1 MFMEITNFYEQI
13 IGIEEPW
20 QIKDVRLES
29 SDKSVHVTLSHK
41 AGSKFPCKHCEK
53 QCSVYDHGKLRT
65 WRHLDTCDHY
75 TYLHTCVPR
84 VKCIEHGICTIE
96 PSWSRANSRFTL
108 QFESFIID
116 TLHSTQVRSRSALQL
131 RVTEEQLK
139 RIQTQAVQRGM
150 SNRKMHKN
158 NPFHIVRHVCI
169 DEKSL
174 FTGHHYVSIL
184 YNGQTGSVLE
194 VVEHRTQ
201 EAAQNAFTQ
210 LGEYIDLQGVQ
221 VVTMD
226 MWKAFQNAAKICIPT
241 AAIVHDRFHLAQ
253 YLNNA
258 VDITRRAE
266 NKKLMAQN
274 DDRLKGTKY
283 LWLKNPDNFT
293 DKQQCIHDQ
302 LMEDKEL
309 KTVKAWTIKEDFKKI
324 FDTSTKEEATDFF
337 NTWVKS
343 IEEIENAPLLKVAKT
358 FKNHLLGLTNYTKH
372 RVSNA
377 MAEGINMIIQQIK
390 SKARGFK
397 SAKAFRSAILFHL
410 GDLDLYP

>member
-1 MFMEITNFYEQI
+1 MEITNFYRQI
-13 IGIEEPW
+13 LGIELPW
-20 QIKDVRLES
+20 QISEAKIDT
-29 SDKSVHVTLSHK
+29 SDKSVHIKLSHD
-41 AGSKFPCKHCEK
+41 AGSKFPCKHCK
-53 QCSVYDHGKLRT
+53 KLCSVYDHGKSRK

-75 TYLHTCVPR
+75 TYLHACVPR
-84 VKCIEHGICTIE
+84 VKCLEHGIGTIE
-96 PSWSRANSRFTL
+96 PNWSRANSRFTL

-116 TLHSTQVRSRSALQL
+116 TLQSTQVRSRSALQL
-131 RVTEEQLK
+131 RVSKEQLK
-139 RIQTQAVQRGM
+139 RIQIQAVERGL
-150 SNRKMHKN
+150 SNRKRLKTT
-158 NPFHIVRHVCI
+158 PFYIVRHLCI

-184 YNGQTGSVLE
+184 YNGQTGTVLE

-210 LGEYIDLQGVQ
+210 LGEYIDLQGIQ

-226 MWKAFQNAAKICIPT
+226 MWKAFQNAVEVCIPT
-241 AAIVHDRFHLAQ
+241 ADIVHDRFHLSQ

-266 NKKLMAQN
+266 NKKLMAQD

-293 DKQQCIHDQ
+293 DKQEQTHSQ

-309 KTVKAWTIKEDFKKI
+309 KTVEAWTIKENFKK
-324 FDTSTKEEATDFF
+324 FFEMNTEKEAAVFF
-337 NTWVKS
+337 KDWVNS
-343 IEEIENAPLLKVAKT
+343 IEASKNAPLLKVAKT
-358 FKNHLLGLTNYTKH
+358 FKNHLQGLLDYTKH
-372 RVSNA
+372 RVSNS
-377 MAEGINMIIQQIK
+377 MAECINMTIQQVK

-397 SAKAFRSAILFHL
+397 SAKAFRIAILFHL
-410 GDLDLYP
+410 GNLDLYP